1 MKELKQNDYSTP
13 VQKIFH
19 LLSVKGEYKV
29 IGSAKLSAIK
39 YVNDYDLEEYIT
51 EPNSTKHYT
60 NVLWKVFK
68 EKFQQAEKNPN
79 IFITD
84 FKCGEINGVP
94 VRWNKTNIKSGKQ
107 KVGTASIT
115 FQKCLLQK
123 SVIKM
128 DVVALINNIFTEFS
142 ENYYFTLGQFTN
154 YENAGTYGSPHA
166 PPFSKEV
173 NTRNHNDG
181 IAKREGRAGNRRFL
195 QIQNGLLNEAQQYFR
210 TGKLFKSLKR
220 LFSYFLTKQVQP
232 KLQEL
237 LVQFFNSEIG
247 LLNKSKNELEILILV
262 VENMFRK
269 PNRKDIVNN
278 LQVVKQNL
286 NYITEVQ
293 IKSNLSESIDLIC
306 KRRNLKE
313 IKEGIEVVKSY
324 LQKKV
329 NESTMP
335 FLERHISLFKYI
347 R

>member
-19 LLSVKGEYKV
+19 LLSVKGEYKI

-154 YENAGTYGSPHA
+154 YEKNK
-166 PPFSKEV
+166 SK
-173 NTRNHNDG
+173 H
-181 IAKREGRAGNRRFL
+181 K
-195 QIQNGLLNEAQQYFR
+195 IQNGLLNEAQQYFR
-210 TGKLFKSLKR
+210 TGKVFKSLKR